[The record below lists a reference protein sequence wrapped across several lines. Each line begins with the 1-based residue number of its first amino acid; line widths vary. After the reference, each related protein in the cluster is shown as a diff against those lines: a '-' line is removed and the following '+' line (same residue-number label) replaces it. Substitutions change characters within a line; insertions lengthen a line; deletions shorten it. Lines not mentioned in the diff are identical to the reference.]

1 MANIFN
7 KLFYNKDI
15 KKKTWQINGV
25 ETDPKQNEYDDNIKV
40 KDTKIL
46 LTISQ
51 EKNNPSIIATI
62 QVKGQE
68 YSFIVYDEI
77 LDFIKRIGGFNN
89 DRR

>member
-89 DRR
+89 D